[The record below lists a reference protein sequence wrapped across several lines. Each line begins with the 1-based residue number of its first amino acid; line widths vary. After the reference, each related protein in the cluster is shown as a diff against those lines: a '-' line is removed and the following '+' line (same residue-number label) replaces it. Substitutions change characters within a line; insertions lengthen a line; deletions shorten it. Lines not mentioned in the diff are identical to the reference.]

1 MDMNSM
7 SFMMF
12 WCPVHKTARY
22 SKERMDY
29 GRISI
34 LGTISLPTGV

>member
-1 MDMNSM
+1 MNSM

-12 WCPVHKTARY
+12 SSRLLKMARY
-22 SKERMDY
+22 SKEMEDS

-34 LGTISLPTGV
+34 LGTISLPTGA